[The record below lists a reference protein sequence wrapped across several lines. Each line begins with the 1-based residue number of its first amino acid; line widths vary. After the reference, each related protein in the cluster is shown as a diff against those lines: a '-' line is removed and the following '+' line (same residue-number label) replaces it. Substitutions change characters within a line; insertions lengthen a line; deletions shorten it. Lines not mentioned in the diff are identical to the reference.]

1 MAGKMSNLAAG
12 MGHPDENVLAA
23 YVERSLAAHEREH
36 VLRHLSACSRCRDV
50 VFLTQQ
56 AEPGSFIA
64 QPDTASDRE
73 DARRGFGW
81 RIAWIAVPA
90 MAAVL
95 LAVVSVRWYEGSHSL
110 KNASPAAA
118 PSQTVA
124 MSQPVALPPTAQSAN
139 AAPVN
144 VVPENV
150 QKKTKAPPIREGKR
164 RQAVQGDLTGQNTT
178 VIAGTAANPAPA
190 SQPLPQV
197 SETVAVAAAPV
208 QTETQAQS
216 ISQAIPQEA
225 PQPAPMAVRPVTA
238 NGRAAVSPVFS
249 ANHAAQGS
257 ATAGAV
263 VAAPILLPSGLQA
276 VSLVHVTGRHVALDQ
291 DGNLFL
297 RANADSAWTQIA
309 KQWTGKA
316 ASLRTDPSMQP
327 AARFSMMMKKA
338 PEAGAQETAAP
349 PTLRLINDTGHV
361 WTSVDSGQTWHPLPH
376 APPQQK

>member
-1 MAGKMSNLAAG
+1 MAGKMSNLVAD
-12 MGHPDENVLAA
+12 MGHPDENLLAA
-23 YVERSLAAHEREH
+23 YVERSLAAHERER

-56 AEPGSFIA
+56 AEPGSFSA
-64 QPDTASDRE
+64 QPDAASGME
-73 DARRGFGW
+73 EARRGTEW
-81 RIAWIAVPA
+81 RIAWIALPA

-110 KNASPAAA
+110 RNASPAAA

-124 MSQPVALPPTAQSAN
+124 LDQPVALPPAAQSVRV
-139 AAPVN
+139 APDDI
-144 VVPENV
+144 
-150 QKKTKAPPIREGKR
+150 QKKPKAPPIREEKR
-164 RQAVQGDLTGQNTT
+164 RQVVQDDLTGRNAA
-178 VIAGTAANPAPA
+178 VVAGTTAANPAPA
-190 SQPLPQV
+190 PQPPAQV

-216 ISQAIPQEA
+216 VAQTIPQEA
-225 PQPAPMAVRPVTA
+225 AQPAPMADRPVTA
-238 NGRAAVSPVFS
+238 SGGAAVSQRFYG
-249 ANHAAQGS
+249 NHAAQQS
-257 ATAGAV
+257 AVSGAV

-276 VSLVHVTGRHVALDQ
+276 VSQVHVTGRHVALDQ

-297 RANADSAWTQIA
+297 RANADAAWTQIA

-327 AARFSMMMKKA
+327 AARFSMMMKRA
-338 PEAGAQETAAP
+338 PAASGQETAPP

-361 WTSVDSGQTWHPLPH
+361 WTSVDSGQTWHPLPQ
-376 APPQQK
+376 APAQQK